1 MDLNAIYQFLIQL
14 NPIILIIVGIVV
26 FLSAKLAKF
35 IGIISIILGV
45 VLLALPYVL
54 RAI

>member
-1 MDLNAIYQFLIQL
+1 MDLNAIYQLLVNL
-14 NPIILIIVGIVV
+14 NPIILIIVGLVV

-35 IGIISIILGV
+35 VGIVSIILGI

-54 RAI
+54 RVI